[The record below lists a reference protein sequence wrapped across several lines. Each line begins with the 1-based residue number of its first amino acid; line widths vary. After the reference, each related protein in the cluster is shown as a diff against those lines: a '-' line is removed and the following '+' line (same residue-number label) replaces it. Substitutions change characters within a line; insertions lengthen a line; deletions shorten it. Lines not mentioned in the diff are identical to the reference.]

1 MRCEKTINSQKKNFE
16 RNNFAKNDN
25 FAHAIAHTAHKDDKF
40 KSFLLNNLM
49 KHMVNAS
56 LCAVELWMHLGDIL
70 GGLPRSQQ
78 IEE

>member
-40 KSFLLNNLM
+40 KSFLLNNLI

-56 LCAVELWMHLGDIL
+56 LCAVELWEDCIL